1 VSARRAPAAG
11 TVPAPDASEVR
22 RLSELFRHEA
32 GLAFADD
39 SGFVLERRL
48 KERVQALGLASF
60 GQYVDYLRHDPG
72 GGRELEEALELVTT
86 HETYFFREEYQLRAF
101 REEVVPRLRQLA
113 GARRRLSIWSAGCST
128 GEEAYTVA
136 MLLLHGGLPLGW
148 EARVLGTDLSRRC
161 VAFARRAAYGAAA
174 FRCVPFEYR
183 HQYFVETAEGTA
195 VAPAVR
201 AMCSFAQLNLLD
213 RDRLA
218 VVGRVDAVFC
228 RNVLIYLDQE
238 ARRRVL
244 DHVYECLLPGG
255 FLMLGHSESLLHVP
269 SGFEPVR
276 LRDDLVYRKPE
287 GAPARRGPG
296 GGP

>member
-1 VSARRAPAAG
+1 VSPRRVATEP
-11 TVPAPDASEVR
+11 VPAPDAAETRQLAEV
-22 RLSELFRHEA
+22 FRQEA
-32 GLAFADD
+32 GLAFADE
-39 SGFVLERRL
+39 GFVLERRL
-48 KERVQALGLASF
+48 RERVAALGLTSF
-60 GQYVDYLRHDPG
+60 SQYVDHLRHDPG
-72 GGRELEEALELVTT
+72 GAREIEEALELVTT

-101 REEVVPRLRQLA
+101 RDEVVPRLRQLA
-113 GARRRLSIWSAGCST
+113 GARRRLAVWSAGCAT

-136 MLLLHGGLPLGW
+136 MLLSHGGALPPGW
-148 EARVLGTDLSRRC
+148 EARVFGSDLSRRC
-161 VAFARRAAYGAAA
+161 IAAARRGVYGPAA
-174 FRCVPFEYR
+174 FRCVPVEFR
-183 HQYFVETAEGTA
+183 QQYFVEAADGTA
-195 VAPAVR
+195 VSPAIR

-218 VVGRVDAVFC
+218 VVGRVDAIFC

-244 DHVYECLLPGG
+244 DNVYECLLPGG

-287 GAPARRGPG
+287 GAPKPR

>member
-1 VSARRAPAAG
+1 MSPRRVSSETVQPPEAG
-11 TVPAPDASEVR
+11 EMRQLAEV
-22 RLSELFRHEA
+22 FRQEA

-48 KERVQALGLASF
+48 KDRVAALGLSTFA
-60 GQYVDYLRHDPG
+60 QYIDYLRHDPG
-72 GGRELEEALELVTT
+72 GSRELEEALELVTT

-101 REEVVPRLRQLA
+101 RDEVVPRLRQLA
-113 GARRRLSIWSAGCST
+113 GSRRRISVWSAGCAT

-136 MLLLHGGLPLGW
+136 MLLAHGALPPGW
-148 EARVLGTDLSRRC
+148 EARVFGTDLSRRC
-161 VAFARRAAYGAAA
+161 VAAARRAVYGPAA
-174 FRCVPFEYR
+174 FRCVPVEFR
-183 HQYFVETAEGTA
+183 QQYFVETAEGTA
-195 VAPAVR
+195 VSPEPR

-218 VVGRVDAVFC
+218 VVGRVDAIFC

-244 DHVYECLLPGG
+244 ENVYECLLPGG
-255 FLMLGHSESLLHVP
+255 FLMLGHSESLLHA
-269 SGFEPVR
+269 SSRFEAVR

-287 GAPARRGPG
+287 GAPPPRPRGAP
-296 GGP
+296 

>member
-1 VSARRAPAAG
+1 MSARRAAPAF
-11 TVPAPDASEVR
+11 VPPPDAAEVRLLSEV
-22 RLSELFRHEA
+22 FRHEA

-48 KERVQALGLASF
+48 RERVAALGLGSF
-60 GQYVDYLRHDPG
+60 GHYIDYLRHDPG
-72 GGRELEEALELVTT
+72 GARELEEALEVVTT

-101 REEVVPRLRQLA
+101 REEVVPRLRQLS

-136 MLLLHGGLPLGW
+136 MLLAHGGLPLGW
-148 EARVLGTDLSRRC
+148 EARVFGSDLSRRC
-161 VAFARRAAYGAAA
+161 VNVARRAIYGPAA
-174 FRCVPFEYR
+174 FRCVPAEFR
-183 HQYFVETAEGTA
+183 QQYFVEVAEGTC
-195 VAPAVR
+195 VSPALR
-201 AMCSFAQLNLLD
+201 AMCTFAQLNLLD

-244 DHVYECLLPGG
+244 DNVYECLLPGG

-287 GAPARRGPG
+287 GAARPKGAP
-296 GGP
+296 

>member
-1 VSARRAPAAG
+1 VSPRR
-11 TVPAPDASEVR
+11 VASETVLPPEGGEMR
-22 RLSELFRHEA
+22 QLAEVFRQEA

-48 KERVQALGLASF
+48 KDRVAALGLGTFA
-60 GQYVDYLRHDPG
+60 QYVDYLRHDPG
-72 GGRELEEALELVTT
+72 GPRELEEALELVTT

-101 REEVVPRLRQLA
+101 RDEVVPRLRQLA
-113 GARRRLSIWSAGCST
+113 GSRRRISVWSAGCAT

-136 MLLLHGGLPLGW
+136 MLLLQGGMPLGW
-148 EARVLGTDLSRRC
+148 EARVFGSDLSRRC
-161 VAFARRAAYGAAA
+161 VAAARRGVYGAAA
-174 FRCVPFEYR
+174 FRCVPLEFR

-195 VAPAVR
+195 VAPEVR

-287 GAPARRGPG
+287 GAPPRRGGAP
-296 GGP
+296 

>member
-1 VSARRAPAAG
+1 VSQRRAAPAF
-11 TVPAPDASEVR
+11 VPAPDPSEVR
-22 RLSELFRHEA
+22 VLSDVFRHEA

-48 KERVQALGLASF
+48 KERVAALRLPSF
-60 GQYVDYLRHDPG
+60 GHYIDYLRHDPG
-72 GGRELEEALELVTT
+72 GAREIEEALELVTT

-101 REEVVPRLRQLA
+101 RDEVVPRLRQLA
-113 GARRRLSIWSAGCST
+113 GSRRRLSVWSAGCST

-136 MLLLHGGLPLGW
+136 MLLLQGGLPLGW
-148 EARVLGTDLSRRC
+148 EARVFGSDLSRRC
-161 VAFARRAAYGAAA
+161 VAAARRGVYGAAA
-174 FRCVPFEYR
+174 FRCVPFDFR
-183 HQYFVETAEGTA
+183 HQYFVETAEGTS
-195 VAPAVR
+195 VAPEVR

-287 GAPARRGPG
+287 GDPPRRGGAP
-296 GGP
+296 

>member
-1 VSARRAPAAG
+1 MSVRRASPG
-11 TVPAPDASEVR
+11 LVPAPDAVEVR
-22 RLSELFRHEA
+22 LLSDLFRHEA

-48 KERVQALGLASF
+48 KERVAALGLPTF
-60 GQYVDYLRHDPG
+60 GHYVDYLKHDAG
-72 GGRELEEALELVTT
+72 GPRELEEALELVTT

-101 REEVVPRLRQLA
+101 REEVVPRLRQLV
-113 GARRRLSIWSAGCST
+113 GSRRRLSIWSAGCST

-136 MLLLHGGLPLGW
+136 MLLVHGGLPFGW
-148 EARVLGTDLSRRC
+148 EARVFGTDLSRRC
-161 VAFARRAAYGAAA
+161 VTAARRAIYGGAA
-174 FRCVPFEYR
+174 FRCVPFEFR
-183 HQYFVETAEGTA
+183 HRYFVEAADGTA
-195 VAPAVR
+195 VAPSVR

-213 RDRLA
+213 RDRLE

-244 DHVYECLLPGG
+244 DNVYECLLPGG

-287 GAPARRGPG
+287 GAPSRRGGAP
-296 GGP
+296 

>member
-1 VSARRAPAAG
+1 MSPRRAAPASS
-11 TVPAPDASEVR
+11 VQAPDAAEMRQLAEV
-22 RLSELFRHEA
+22 FRQEA
-32 GLAFADD
+32 GLVFADD

-48 KERVQALGLASF
+48 RERVAALGLPSF
-60 GQYVDYLRHDPG
+60 AHYVDYLRYDPG
-72 GGRELEEALELVTT
+72 GARELEEALELVTT

-101 REEVVPRLRQLA
+101 RDEVVPRLRQLA
-113 GARRRLSIWSAGCST
+113 GARRRLSVWSAGCAT

-136 MLLLHGGLPLGW
+136 MLLAHGALPPGW
-148 EARVLGTDLSRRC
+148 QARVLGSDLSRRC
-161 VAFARRAAYGAAA
+161 VAAARRAVYGPAA
-174 FRCVPFEYR
+174 FRCVPFEFR
-183 HQYFVETAEGTA
+183 QQYFAETAEGTA
-195 VAPAVR
+195 VSPPIR
-201 AMCSFAQLNLLD
+201 AMCSFVQLNLLD

-218 VVGRVDAVFC
+218 VVGRVDAIFC

-244 DHVYECLLPGG
+244 DNVYECLLPGG

-287 GAPARRGPG
+287 GAQARRGGAP
-296 GGP
+296 